1 MHLLMLAF
9 SSLLF
14 FLLTPGILV
23 TLPRRG
29 SKVVVALTHAVVF
42 ASLYHLTHHAV
53 WQFVSSLDGFK
64 ERFANS
70 PNMPMLPPK
79 PGAPM
84 LPPKPVA
91 PMLPP
96 NLRMTTL
103 PSNPAMPN
111 LPSALISALNAK
123 KYIR

>member
-1 MHLLMLAF
+1 MLAF

>member
-84 LPPKPVA
+84 LTPKAVAPIVLPKPVA
-91 PMLPP
+91 PMLPS
-96 NLRMTTL
+96 NLRMTT
-103 PSNPAMPN
+103 
-111 LPSALISALNAK
+111 AK
-123 KYIR
+123 Y